1 MNCKRCGA
9 ELENNARFCP
19 ACGALQPMICPAC
32 GAESR
37 PGSRECSACGRKL
50 PLAERESKLVYT
62 KRKKHT
68 GAIIGTVIGV
78 LCALLLLG
86 GAYLLLR
93 RVITPRIPLAFVGT
107 VFVLSL
113 LTAGNNDPL
122 IWATAQI
129 LSGGV
134 LLGAIFMATDY
145 VTSPVSKWGQVIFG
159 IGIGVI
165 TVAIRGFGSYP
176 EGVSYAILVMNA
188 CATILDKVGRPKL
201 FGTPKK
207 EAAGK

>member
-19 ACGALQPMICPAC
+19 TCGALQPMICPAC

-86 GAYLLLR
+86 GAVWLLL
-93 RVITPRIPLAFVGT
+93 G
-107 VFVLSL
+107 SL
-113 LTAGNNDPL
+113 PGEKAQTEQPEQVQQDVEGLMSMTNLGKNMAWLLRCIEAG
-122 IWATAQI
+122 
-129 LSGGV
+129 
-134 LLGAIFMATDY
+134 
-145 VTSPVSKWGQVIFG
+145 K
-159 IGIGVI
+159 
-165 TVAIRGFGSYP
+165 
-176 EGVSYAILVMNA
+176 
-188 CATILDKVGRPKL
+188 
-201 FGTPKK
+201 
-207 EAAGK
+207 AAGIMPPEPDRGARTDFIR